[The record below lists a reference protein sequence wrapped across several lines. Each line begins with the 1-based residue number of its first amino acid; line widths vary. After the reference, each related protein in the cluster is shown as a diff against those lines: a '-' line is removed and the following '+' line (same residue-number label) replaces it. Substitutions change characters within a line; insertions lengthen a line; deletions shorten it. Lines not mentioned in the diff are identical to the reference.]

1 MHDDPAIARV
11 REVRH
16 QISKQCDHD
25 PKKLV
30 EHYMQLQERHKD
42 RLLDLAKLKEAEEEP
57 TQA

>member
-1 MHDDPAIARV
+1 MEDDPTIARV

-16 QISKQCDHD
+16 RISRQFDND

-42 RLLDLAKLKEAEEEP
+42 RLLDAAKHEKVEESS
-57 TQA
+57 TRA

>member
-1 MHDDPAIARV
+1 MHDDPAIASV

-16 QISKQCDHD
+16 QISKQFDHD